1 MDPRLIAR
9 VQLAQAGDGQTLT
22 QPFEQLHPAVLNYA
36 YQVLGD
42 GQSSVCLAQDAFVI
56 SQQRRTLGMA
66 QGVRPQQ
73 QHCELRRE
81 NLLGGCM
88 CARSCPIHAS
98 GMG

>member
-56 SQQRRTLGMA
+56 SQQRRTLRR
-66 QGVRPQQ
+66 VRECDALPDSRLG
-73 QHCELRRE
+73 CGSGGTDPWA
-81 NLLGGCM
+81 LGGWR
-88 CARSCPIHAS
+88 ARGEDSS
-98 GMG
+98 